1 MLVILDKDG
10 TLVEPISGNTFV
22 ESPTDQQLL
31 PTVAERIAEL
41 RARGARLVIVSNQG
55 GVASGHKTLQQA
67 EEEMKFCLTLLPEID
82 SAFFRPDFEGHL
94 CYSVQKNR
102 KRHTLYNDLAYF
114 STLRGTYRKPQPGML
129 LLVISCFGDRP
140 EDAVMV
146 GDRPEDARA
155 AVSAGITFI
164 DAEAWRTGAV
174 EIISRGFIA

>member
-22 ESPTDQQLL
+22 QSSTDQKLL

-41 RARGARLVIVSNQG
+41 KTGGARLVIVSNQG

-82 SAFFRPDFEGHL
+82 SAFFCPDFEGHL

-114 STLRGTYRKPQPGML
+114 STLRGTYRKPKPGML
-129 LLVISCFGDRP
+129 HLVIHCFG
-140 EDAVMV
+140 ESEKDAVMV
-146 GDRPEDARA
+146 GDRPEDAQA
-155 AVSAGITFI
+155 AVSAGVTFL

-174 EIISRGFIA
+174 EIVSGGFIA